1 MKKHFLIIYIL
12 NGVSQLWLL
21 SSIIHII
28 LLSFFLITGKDGYF
42 SQTKTSVWGTPN
54 IYKDGYPIPA
64 KLTIQMPADTIVRWK
79 HGNTNG
85 EIHMNKNMLFRYN
98 KADSILSDTS
108 VKKKYYFSK
117 WTILPAY
124 DENNNFTDSYGAA
137 DEFALFDTIVKRK
150 TQDII
155 PIVEQSYFADVQ
167 IKLKTKST
175 AKNFALALYSLLSA
189 IVMLL
194 ISFNVVK
201 LFNYI
206 RREGTFLSPLYRV
219 VFNIGLIL
227 SIGQIVN
234 LILGFLYARWYGAV
248 TLEKV
253 SSIDKLG
260 GTEFNV
266 QFNPTIDFNF
276 AAFLFG
282 LSLIVIASLFKY
294 GNKLE
299 KENALTI

>member
-21 SSIIHII
+21 SSILYCI
-28 LLSFFLITGKDGYF
+28 LLAFFLITGKDVSF
-42 SQTKTSVWGTPN
+42 SKAKTSGWRVSN

-64 KLTIQMPADTIVRWK
+64 KLTVQMPPDTMVQWE
-79 HGNTNG
+79 HGDTNG
-85 EIHMNKNMLFRYN
+85 EMDLSKNRSFRFD
-98 KADSILSDTS
+98 KADSILSDTAI
-108 VKKKYYFSK
+108 KKKYYFSK
-117 WTILPAY
+117 WTIVPGY
-124 DENNNFTDSYGAA
+124 DDNYQFKNSYWAA
-137 DEFALFDTIVKRK
+137 DEFALFDSAVKYK
-150 TQDII
+150 TQSII
-155 PIVEQSYFADVQ
+155 PAVEERYFADVQ

-175 AKNFALALYSLLSA
+175 AKNFALALYSLFSA

-206 RREGTFLSPLYRV
+206 RREGSFLSPLYRV